1 MDSEAFPANWLHPK
15 FSRADVEIARERE
28 IGEKSVTT
36 FTHLEILVQ
45 GGDTALRYDT
55 ENMGNRDIFPDLSY
69 RKSARYQEGR
79 RAPY

>member
-55 ENMGNRDIFPDLSY
+55 ENMGNRDIFPENTHDFIIFKMFEEK
-69 RKSARYQEGR
+69 KSN
-79 RAPY
+79 